1 MMKSFPG
8 LLAAAGTTIG
18 LFGVVQAQAQV
29 YPTKPIK
36 IVTPFPAG
44 QGPDVLL
51 RILADKVGK
60 TLGQSVIV
68 DNRPGA
74 SGFIAFDAVKRAAPD
89 GYTLGQIDSF
99 QVGTQPHLFA
109 KLPYDVLKDFEPVT
123 PLVRNSFF
131 VAVPANSKWTSMSDL
146 IAAAKAKP
154 GAVSY
159 GSWNVASPAHL
170 GGLLLESTTGTKMTH
185 IPFKETSQLYQSVAN
200 GEVDW
205 AIGSAASAGS
215 LQQAGKLRFI
225 AVAAPMRTAGYTE
238 VPTAKEAGAPA
249 GWEVSGW
256 NGLLAPKGTP
266 QDVIQKINEAV
277 VKALNEPDVRAR
289 LATFTYEPY
298 TMKPAEMTQLMHAEI
313 AKWGPTIKEAGIKL
327 D

>member
-1 MMKSFPG
+1 MNTLKG
-8 LLAAAGTTIG
+8 LMAVAGAALAFAGS
-18 LFGVVQAQAQV
+18 AQAENF
-29 YPTKPIK
+29 PAKPIK
-36 IVTPFPAG
+36 IITPFPAG

-51 RILADKVGK
+51 RILADKMSK
-60 TLGQSVIV
+60 TLGQAVIV

-74 SGFIAFDAVKRAAPD
+74 SGFIAFDVVKRAAPD

-109 KLPYDVLKDFEPVT
+109 KLPYNVLKDFEPVT
-123 PLVRNSFF
+123 PLIRNSFF
-131 VAVPANSKWTSMSDL
+131 VTVAAGSKWKSMSDV

-225 AVAAPMRTAGYTE
+225 AVAAPKRMTGYTD

-249 GWEVSGW
+249 HWEVSGW

-266 QDVIQKINEAV
+266 QDIVLKINEAV
-277 VKALNEPDVRAR
+277 TQALKEPDVQAK

-298 TMKPAEMTQLMHAEI
+298 AMKPSDMTKLMEAEI
-313 AKWGPTIKEAGIKL
+313 AKWGPTIRDAGIKL

>member
-1 MMKSFPG
+1 MMKSLAG
-8 LLAAAGTTIG
+8 LLAAAGATLG
-18 LFGVVQAQAQV
+18 LVGGAQAQAF
-29 YPTKPIK
+29 PTKPIK

-51 RILADKVGK
+51 RILADKMGK
-60 TLGQSVIV
+60 ALGQAVIV

-89 GYTLGQIDSF
+89 GYTLAQIDSF

-109 KLPYDVLKDFEPVT
+109 KLPYNVLKDFEPVT
-123 PLVRNSFF
+123 PLIRNSFF
-131 VAVPANSKWTSMSDL
+131 VAVPANSKWTSMGDL

-225 AVAAPMRTAGYTE
+225 AVAAPKRTAGYPD

-266 QDVIQKINEAV
+266 PDVILKINEAV
-277 VKALNEPDVRAR
+277 VKALDEPDVRAK

-298 TMKPAEMTQLMHAEI
+298 TMKPSEMTKLMEAEI
-313 AKWGPTIKEAGIKL
+313 AKWGPTIKDASIKL